1 MIVSLHSY
9 IAFLALSVVLL
20 AFVNALNG
28 FLTGRE
34 FQQKRDRSLSLA
46 GVAFFHLQFLIGLV
60 VYFVSAK
67 GFYALSEV
75 GIGNLS
81 SEARL
86 LALEHPTTNLIA
98 VALVTIG
105 WSRHKRALE
114 SKAKFK
120 SIALFYGIGLI
131 LILSSVS
138 FSCHNMIKY
147 KLKK

>member
-9 IAFLALSVVLL
+9 IAFLALAVVLL
-20 AFVNALNG
+20 AFINALNG

-34 FQQKRDRSLSLA
+34 FQQKRDRSISLA
-46 GVAFFHLQFLIGLV
+46 GVAFFHLQFLIGV
-60 VYFVSAK
+60 IVYFVSAK
-67 GFYALSEV
+67 GFHALSEV

-105 WSRHKRALE
+105 WSRHKKA
-114 SKAKFK
+114 SSDKAKFK
-120 SIALFYGIGLI
+120 SIALFYGIGLV
-131 LILSSVS
+131 LILSRIPWSQWA
-138 FSCHNMIKY
+138 
-147 KLKK
+147 